1 MALRKFPKKSLMSL
15 LPFVFQG
22 GRLISQSFD
31 MKYIYR
37 IAWAEAAITSVSSTS
52 KARFQPV
59 VLISVD

>member
-1 MALRKFPKKSLMSL
+1 MSL

-31 MKYIYR
+31 VKYIYR
-37 IAWAEAAITSVSSTS
+37 ISWAQAAITSVSSTP